1 MALPFAEKVRTIKN
15 SEKTTLKI
23 NGSHLLLIIEGLSVH
38 IQVQIAKIG
47 KRVVPDNH
55 YINLGVELKSKYRKD
70 HKCV

>member
-1 MALPFAEKVRTIKN
+1 M
-15 SEKTTLKI
+15 
-23 NGSHLLLIIEGLSVH
+23 H

-70 HKCV
+70 HEMSVEKIHPSTFTVCPISYHAISQIKMFR

>member
-1 MALPFAEKVRTIKN
+1 M
-15 SEKTTLKI
+15 
-23 NGSHLLLIIEGLSVH
+23 H

-70 HKCV
+70 HKMSVEKIYPSTYIVCPISYHAIFQIKMFR